1 VKWESYQTTP
11 ATVAEWDAWLAETP
25 DLNVA
30 LVTGGL
36 SGVTVVDVD
45 GPEGMASMRPVAD
58 QLPKTLL
65 QQSPH
70 GWHMFFRYQAG
81 IRNKARLMPGV
92 DVRGEGGY
100 VLVAPSR
107 LPDAAYRW
115 ARRVELQPFPAW
127 LAASKPDSAD
137 PAKPPKGPTPTE
149 QPRWV
154 ASALT
159 GGAPS
164 GQRNAVATRL
174 AGYFFGHGHPDDVV
188 RSMMEPYRLACRPPM
203 ETGELD
209 GVIRSVARYRRFA
222 ASAGVTD
229 PPTVQRTVAGERY
242 LWDDIA
248 VDVRGVSRSKTAILA
263 ELGITLS
270 LPGLP
275 ETVKAPSVLNLVSQ
289 RERDG
294 LAQSLR
300 RQVPEIDWDYRVD
313 ALCRL
318 VLESYRR
325 GDPAILLRDARRT
338 GGETY
343 AIKPLLLADAP
354 TVWFADGGTGKSLL
368 ALAAAC
374 AMAGHDV
381 FGGMCAARPRRVLY
395 LDWEWDDWQH
405 AERLRQLLGEDVDV
419 ADILYRRCNGS
430 MADEVEAIR
439 QTVADEEVT
448 YIVVDSLGAACGG
461 DLTDA
466 DTALKFGGYIRSL
479 GVGSLWI
486 THVTKNGDRDADKP
500 FGTVYFHNMA
510 RLVWRVKRQSEAES
524 DVIDVGFYC
533 TKANATRI
541 SKPVGVRVSFTDERI
556 SIDSS
561 DLLSVPGLAASL
573 PLRQRI
579 TGELRRGPLTAK
591 ELADALG
598 APLASVRVKLSQAH
612 AAGLVLSVEGDRWAL
627 AERHLTPAVN
637 TPVNTGDSVN
647 RDINPLLTG
656 GVNTRPPLKGGSGV
670 LIPSGNGSKEHPA
683 WMDEAPM
690 AEPSDGGLPPEVDA

>member
-1 VKWESYQTTP
+1 
-11 ATVAEWDAWLAETP
+11 
-25 DLNVA
+25 
-30 LVTGGL
+30 
-36 SGVTVVDVD
+36 
-45 GPEGMASMRPVAD
+45 
-58 QLPKTLL
+58 
-65 QQSPH
+65 
-70 GWHMFFRYQAG
+70 
-81 IRNKARLMPGV
+81 
-92 DVRGEGGY
+92 
-100 VLVAPSR
+100 
-107 LPDAAYRW
+107 
-115 ARRVELQPFPAW
+115 
-127 LAASKPDSAD
+127 
-137 PAKPPKGPTPTE
+137 
-149 QPRWV
+149 
-154 ASALT
+154 
-159 GGAPS
+159 
-164 GQRNAVATRL
+164 
-174 AGYFFGHGHPDDVV
+174 
-188 RSMMEPYRLACRPPM
+188 
-203 ETGELD
+203 
-209 GVIRSVARYRRFA
+209 
-222 ASAGVTD
+222 
-229 PPTVQRTVAGERY
+229 
-242 LWDDIA
+242 
-248 VDVRGVSRSKTAILA
+248 
-263 ELGITLS
+263 
-270 LPGLP
+270 
-275 ETVKAPSVLNLVSQ
+275 
-289 RERDG
+289 
-294 LAQSLR
+294 
-300 RQVPEIDWDYRVD
+300 
-313 ALCRL
+313 
-318 VLESYRR
+318 
-325 GDPAILLRDARRT
+325 
-338 GGETY
+338 
-343 AIKPLLLADAP
+343 
-354 TVWFADGGTGKSLL
+354 
-368 ALAAAC
+368 
-374 AMAGHDV
+374 
-381 FGGMCAARPRRVLY
+381 
-395 LDWEWDDWQH
+395 
-405 AERLRQLLGEDVDV
+405 
-419 ADILYRRCNGS
+419 

-612 AAGLVLSVEGDRWAL
+612 TGGYVVSAGDDRWAL
-627 AERHLTPAVN
+627 AERVLTPPVNTRGPVN
-637 TPVNTGDSVN
+637 TPINTV
-647 RDINPLLTG
+647 LTG